1 MLPPSALDRMPDAFV
16 ALWQGVEDEILK
28 DIARR
33 IAKTGTLTETA
44 KWQLWRY
51 QQTEAL
57 RSDVVKLLAKYS
69 GKSDTAIRQLLLQA
83 ATEAMEREDAIYYH
97 YGLEPTPFEESAALN
112 NLLDAGARQTA
123 GTWKNLT
130 ATTANTVTGQFERT
144 LDAAWARCLRLQ
156 NRRQTGCGQP
166 CRRHEVRHLPN
177 RPQGQHRG
185 GRTAGHPD
193 RRQPDRRQAAGG
205 PRRRDGG

>member
-57 RSDVVKLLAKYS
+57 RSDVVKLLAK
-69 GKSDTAIRQLLLQA
+69 
-83 ATEAMEREDAIYYH
+83 
-97 YGLEPTPFEESAALN
+97 
-112 NLLDAGARQTA
+112 
-123 GTWKNLT
+123 
-130 ATTANTVTGQFERT
+130 
-144 LDAAWARCLRLQ
+144 
-156 NRRQTGCGQP
+156 
-166 CRRHEVRHLPN
+166 
-177 RPQGQHRG
+177 
-185 GRTAGHPD
+185 
-193 RRQPDRRQAAGG
+193 
-205 PRRRDGG
+205 